1 MKSNWE
7 DAPDY
12 LRSKK
17 KPGPWRMVV
26 ILGVG
31 SAITWGVIALF
42 AKPIVIDVNQLM
54 QAIHIGG
61 KPLFSQQ
68 PAQAYSEPESSIS
81 LPQAFDPQP
90 QVHAPTERGADQ
102 VARQTSFSD
111 SNYTPKQLT
120 NTYTAQPQATNQVAM
135 APQRAERSQPP
146 RQERTS
152 KRIDSW
158 DDRTSYW
165 ASWLSI
171 NNRIDG
177 ASVCDNHK
185 RGSFDYRE
193 CRKAAKQHFHE
204 ECRAWTKRYSSD
216 RKDNSERMRL
226 RYCSAS
232 SSFNPMG

>member
-1 MKSNWE
+1 MANGGHSGRRFR
-7 DAPDY
+7 DY
-12 LRSKK
+12 L
-17 KPGPWRMVV
+17 
-26 ILGVG
+26 
-31 SAITWGVIALF
+31 GVIAMF
-42 AKPIVIDVNQLM
+42 AKPIVIDFDQLM

-81 LPQAFDPQP
+81 LPPAFDPQS
-90 QVHAPTERGADQ
+90 QLHAPTERSAGQ

-135 APQRAERSQPP
+135 APQRAERSQPK
-146 RQERTS
+146 RQERTT
-152 KRIDSW
+152 KIIRGW
-158 DDRTSYW
+158 DDGRTYS

-177 ASVCDNHK
+177 SSVCDNHK

-193 CRKAAKQHFHE
+193 CRKGAKQHFHE
-204 ECRAWTKRYSSD
+204 ECRAWRKRYDSD
-216 RKDNSERMRL
+216 RNDKSELMRQ